1 MPSQP
6 TPQDWSQRRSED
18 SIEDPRFSREELLQR
33 QLLTFGG
40 GTFRDQVMIG
50 TEWRVGT
57 DLSGIK
63 FLDCTLTGA
72 DFSHC
77 DLRNCSFVGSRF
89 VIANFLCANAEGAD
103 FSKVIGP
110 ASEFMA
116 ANLRN
121 ARFVDAS
128 IVSSDF
134 RGADLR
140 GADLSDA
147 VLSESRFCAANLEG
161 AILTNAILDGADFTG
176 ATMPDGTLY
185 RDPKAEPV
193 VLPVAKVEKDA
204 A

>member
-6 TPQDWSQRRSED
+6 TPQDWSTKRSKD
-18 SIEDPRFSREELLQR
+18 SIEDPAFSSEELLQR

-40 GTFRDQVMIG
+40 GTFRNQTMIG
-50 TEWRVGT
+50 TEWRIGT
-57 DLSGIK
+57 DLSGLK
-63 FLDCTLTGA
+63 FIDCTLSGS

-77 DLRNCSFVGSRF
+77 NLRNCSFVGSRF
-89 VIANFLCANAEGAD
+89 VAATFACANAEGAD

-110 ASEFMA
+110 ATDFMA

-121 ARFVDAS
+121 TRFISAS

-134 RGADLR
+134 RGTDLR
-140 GADLSDA
+140 GADLSGA
-147 VLSESRFCAANLEG
+147 VLSDSRFCAANLEG
-161 AILTNAILDGADFTG
+161 AILTDAILDGADFTG

-185 RDPKAEPV
+185 RDPKAEQI
-193 VLPVAKVEKDA
+193 VLPAAKDA